1 MKSDLSEPENL
12 GWKSF
17 WLWDQYHRRSEWIQ
31 SANQGCGLTKGPKKG
46 DGEMVALLD
55 LLSFPIKGEIGRQY
69 QCCRRS
75 SLVEGAGVIRVQL
88 PGLHRNHLFPPS
100 KLSVQWCGYCCIDG

>member
-1 MKSDLSEPENL
+1 MSEPENL

-31 SANQGCGLTKGPKKG
+31 SANQGCGLTKVPKKG

-75 SLVEGAGVIRVQL
+75 SLVEGAGVMSPATGFAQKSFIST
-88 PGLHRNHLFPPS
+88 F
-100 KLSVQWCGYCCIDG
+100 